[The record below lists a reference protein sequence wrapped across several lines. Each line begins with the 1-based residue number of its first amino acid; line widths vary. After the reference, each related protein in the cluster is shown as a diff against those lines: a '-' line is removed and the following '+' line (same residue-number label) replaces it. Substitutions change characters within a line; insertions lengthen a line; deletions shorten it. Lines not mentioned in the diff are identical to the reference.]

1 MSVFG
6 AEMGREMEFTIVF
19 QSILIIT
26 MMIIIGAILART
38 SPLNNETRTLF
49 INMIVN
55 VAMPCIILS
64 SIFHVDMNED
74 MFRKI
79 VLVFVLSI
87 IINVVGIAMGWI
99 FANLFQKGSNR
110 TREIALLSGLGNTG
124 FIGIP
129 LCAALLGPE
138 GALYA
143 AIFDA
148 GVDVTIWTVGVVM
161 LQKNRKFA
169 LQTLKSMINIP
180 TAAIVIGLFAAFF
193 NMKPPEIIIGLT
205 DRLAALAAPLAMFY
219 IGMMIMGLQRGIVRQ
234 SVPQTWVPITV
245 KLILLPIAT
254 IFMIHFFNFDAVLI
268 QTVLIQSMMP
278 TITLASILFARYSAD
293 EQMGALTTV
302 LSTLLGLITIP
313 FMVYIMSLFI
323 N

>member
-1 MSVFG
+1 
-6 AEMGREMEFTIVF
+6 MEFTIVL

-26 MMIIIGAILART
+26 FMIIIGAILART
-38 SPLNNETRTLF
+38 SPLNNETRTVF

-55 VAMPCIILS
+55 IAMPCIILS
-64 SIFHVDMNED
+64 SIFHVDMDGD
-74 MFRKI
+74 MFKKI
-79 VLVFVLSI
+79 ILVFILSI
-87 IINVVGIAMGWI
+87 IINVGGIALGWL
-99 FANLFQKGSNR
+99 FALLFQKDSNR

-148 GVDVTIWTVGVVM
+148 GVDVTIWTVGVLM

-169 LQTLKSMINIP
+169 FQTMKSMINIP
-180 TAAIVIGLFAAFF
+180 TAAIVIGLLVAFF
-193 NMKPPEIIIGLT
+193 NIKPPEIIVGLT

-219 IGMMIMGLQRGIVRQ
+219 IGMMIMGLQRAKVRQ
-234 SVPQTWVPITV
+234 SAPHMWVPITV
-245 KLILLPIAT
+245 KLLLLPVAT
-254 IFMIHFFNFDAVLI
+254 ISMVHFFSFDTVLI
-268 QTVLIQSMMP
+268 QTILIQSMMP
-278 TITLASILFARYSAD
+278 TITMASILFARYSAD
-293 EQMGALTTV
+293 EQMGALTTI